1 MTTFEPRKG
10 ERRFFAIAS
19 LGRGRWYWVVWPSLA
34 ELQSSAEPLLHVGE
48 GCEKAKVD
56 AVERALSLAGGDAEW
71 IAARYAR
78 SYYRSHAGTRRRADR
93 QRSVSAPGAPA
104 MLEFLYRDSY
114 NAAKDHYASRPHFV
128 VRKTAKSV
136 YVEQRPYLAGDRT
149 GGWLDEE
156 RPTFRLDRQEL
167 EREGHAFIS
176 VAEHISDA
184 DEPVFFVRPRD
195 ERLSGYGRQAPEC
208 LTTLS
213 LSWPCTANDVK
224 KAYRSLAKGA
234 HPDGGGSHERFL
246 ALQDAYEQ
254 ALRMCR

>member
-1 MTTFEPRKG
+1 VTSSEPRKA

-19 LGRGRWYWVVWPSLA
+19 LGRNRWYWVVWPSLA
-34 ELQSSAEPLLHVGE
+34 ELQASDEPLLHVGE
-48 GCEKAKVD
+48 GCERAKAD
-56 AVERALSLAGGDAEW
+56 AVERALWLAGGDGEW
-71 IAARYAR
+71 IAAKYAR
-78 SYYRSHAGTRRRADR
+78 SHYRSHASTRRRADR
-93 QRSVSAPGAPA
+93 QRPVNAPGAPV
-104 MLEFLYRDSY
+104 MQEFLYRDTY
-114 NAAKDHYASRPHFV
+114 DAANDRYESRSHRI

-136 YVEQRPYLAGDRT
+136 YVDQRSYLASDRA
-149 GGWLDEE
+149 GGWLGGA

-167 EREGHAFIS
+167 EREGYAFIS

-208 LTTLS
+208 LTTLN

-224 KAYRSLAKGA
+224 KAYRSLVKGA

-254 ALRMCR
+254 ALRMLG